1 MNIIHI
7 FPRKFKTNTIRLQE
21 NITTLL
27 NNNPC
32 LTMAP
37 GKGRNPGLEN
47 PGSQE
52 PQIKEKENE

>member
-32 LTMAP
+32 LTMAH
-37 GKGRNPGLEN
+37 GKGRNPG
-47 PGSQE
+47 PGESKLGVAGAE
-52 PQIKEKENE
+52 IRGF